1 MEIMKRSSGPLLPS
15 AGSYKRLSISSS
27 MKFTCLSKGSGF
39 HFPPCHMLNFCGIR
53 ILFDCPLDLSA
64 LMAFSPIPT
73 SLDALLFEESNNN
86 EKRQKVEDLLDAKSL
101 IFAEPWYKTVNNLH
115 LWNAS
120 LIDVILIS
128 SPMGIMG
135 LPFLTRRKGFSA
147 KIYVT
152 EASARLGQLMM
163 EDLVSM
169 HAEFRQFYGPEE
181 SSFPPWLRQEQLEIL
196 PSVLKEILLGKDG
209 VESGGW
215 MPLYSAADVKDC
227 ILKINTLNYA
237 QEVCYNGTLVI
248 KAFSSG
254 VEIGSCNWILDG
266 PKGDIAY
273 LSSSCFFSAHAM
285 TFDYRSLQGTSS
297 LIYSDFSSLSD
308 EQDIEDGDNNSDPTS
323 DTLLPLSFQNLDGSS
338 LNSDENLEEK
348 EKLVFICSCAIE
360 CVKDGGSV
368 LVPINRLGTVLQLL
382 EEMTTLL
389 EASAMEVP
397 IFIISSVAEELLALL
412 NIIPEWLCKQRQE
425 RLFAGEPLF
434 GHVKLLKE
442 KKIHVVP
449 DIHSHQLLKN
459 WQEPC
464 IVFCPHWSLRIGPVV
479 HLLRRWCGDHKSL
492 LILEDIVNPE
502 LALLPFK
509 PDAMK
514 VKVLQCLFPSGIG
527 LQKVQP
533 LLKTLQPKTVLF
545 PEDLRLK
552 TSFSCE
558 KSFSVTYY
566 TEAETLKVSSQ
577 KDSSS
582 LKIAA
587 DLASQFYWKTFKKE
601 GINVTRLKGNLLMEN
616 GRHHLLLL
624 DNNKKTSESNSS
636 LVHCGLVDYDKLLPA
651 LSEMGINASME
662 LVKDDADS
670 QNVCLVHTEEPYKA
684 LIEIGNT
691 STVITTVD
699 ANVASILYKAIDN
712 ILDEV

>member
-1 MEIMKRSSGPLLPS
+1 MYLGLKPLPPS
-15 AGSYKRLSISSS
+15 VGSYKRLSISSS
-27 MKFTCLSKGSGF
+27 MKFTCLSK
-39 HFPPCHMLNFCGIR
+39 
-53 ILFDCPLDLSA
+53 DLSA

-73 SLDALLFEESNNN
+73 SLEALSFEERNNN
-86 EKRQKVEDLLDAKSL
+86 EKRQKIENLLEAKSL

-163 EDLVSM
+163 ENLVSM
-169 HAEFRQFYGPEE
+169 HVEFKQFYGPEE
-181 SSFPPWLRQEQLEIL
+181 SNFPPWLRQEELEIL

-209 VESGGW
+209 VELGGW

-227 ILKINTLNYA
+227 ILKINTVNYA

-254 VEIGSCNWILDG
+254 IEIGSCNWILNG

-273 LSSSCFFSAHAM
+273 LSSSYFFSAHAM
-285 TFDYRSLQGTSS
+285 TFDYRSLKGTSS
-297 LIYSDFSSLSD
+297 LVYSDLSSLSD
-308 EQDIEDGDNNSDPTS
+308 AQDIDDGDNNSDPTS
-323 DTLLPLSFQNLDGSS
+323 DTLFPPSFQDLDESS
-338 LNSDENLEEK
+338 LNSNENLKEK
-348 EKLVFICSCAIE
+348 EKLVY
-360 CVKDGGSV
+360 
-368 LVPINRLGTVLQLL
+368 LL

-397 IFIISSVAEELLALL
+397 IYIISSVAEELLALL

-425 RLFAGEPLF
+425 RLFDGEPLF
-434 GHVKLLKE
+434 AYVKLLKE

-449 DIHSHQLLKN
+449 DIYSPQLLKN

-464 IVFCPHWSLRIGPVV
+464 IVFCPHWSLRIGPAV
-479 HLLRRWCGDHKSL
+479 HLLRRWCGDSKSL
-492 LILEDIVNPE
+492 LIFEDIVNLK
-502 LALLPFK
+502 LALLPFE
-509 PDAMK
+509 PVAMNL
-514 VKVLQCLFPSGIG
+514 LQCLFSSGIG

-558 KSFSVTYY
+558 KSFSVLYY

-577 KDSSS
+577 KDSSD

-616 GRHHLLLL
+616 GRHHL
-624 DNNKKTSESNSS
+624 DNNKKTSKSTSS
-636 LVHCGLVDYDKLLPA
+636 LVRCGLADYNKLLPA

-662 LVKDDADS
+662 LVKEDVES
-670 QNVCLVHTEEPYKA
+670 QNVCVVHTEEPYKA

-691 STVITTVD
+691 STVIKTAD
-699 ANVASILYKAIDN
+699 ANVASIHYKAIDK
-712 ILDEV
+712 ILDGV

>member
-1 MEIMKRSSGPLLPS
+1 
-15 AGSYKRLSISSS
+15 
-27 MKFTCLSKGSGF
+27 MKFTCLSKGRGF
-39 HFPPCHMLNFCGIR
+39 HFPPCHMLNCCGIR
-53 ILFDCPLDLSA
+53 ILLDCPLDLSA
-64 LMAFSPIPT
+64 LMAFSPVPT
-73 SLDALLFEESNNN
+73 SLDAFSFEESNNN
-86 EKRQKVEDLLDAKSL
+86 EKRQKIEDLLEAKSL
-101 IFAEPWYKTVNNLH
+101 IFAEPWYKTVNSLH

-152 EASARLGQLMM
+152 LASARLGQLMM

-169 HAEFRQFYGPEE
+169 HAEFRQFYGLKE
-181 SSFPPWLRQEQLEIL
+181 SNFPPWLRQEELEIL
-196 PSVLKEILLGKDG
+196 PSVLKEILAGKDG
-209 VESGGW
+209 VELGAW
-215 MPLYSAADVKDC
+215 MPMYSAADVKDC
-227 ILKINTLNYA
+227 MLKINTLNYA

-254 VEIGSCNWILDG
+254 VEIGSCNWILNG

-273 LSSSCFFSAHAM
+273 LSNSCFFSAHAM
-285 TFDYRSLQGTSS
+285 AFDYRSLRGTCA

-308 EQDIEDGDNNSDPTS
+308 TQDIEDGDNYTDPTS
-323 DTLLPLSFQNLDGSS
+323 DKLLPPSSFQDSDGFN
-338 LNSDENLEEK
+338 LNSDEDLEEK

-368 LVPINRLGTVLQLL
+368 LIPINRLGTILQLL

-389 EASAMEVP
+389 EASATEVP
-397 IFIISSVAEELLALL
+397 VYIISSVAEELLVWL

-425 RLFAGEPLF
+425 RLFSGEFLF
-434 GHVKLLKE
+434 AHVKLLKE

-449 DIHSHQLLKN
+449 DIHSHGFLKN
-459 WQEPC
+459 WREPC
-464 IVFCPHWSLRIGPVV
+464 IVFCPHWSLRMGPVV
-479 HLLRRWCGDHKSL
+479 HLLRRWCGDPKSL
-492 LILEDIVNPE
+492 LILEDMENLE

-509 PDAMK
+509 PVAM
-514 VKVLQCLFPSGIG
+514 KVLQCLFPSGIG

-552 TSFSCE
+552 TNFSCE
-558 KSFSVTYY
+558 KSFSVSYY
-566 TEAETLKVSSQ
+566 TEAETLKVSRQ
-577 KDSSS
+577 KDSSEI
-582 LKIAA
+582 KIAA

-601 GINVTRLKGNLLMEN
+601 GINVNRLKGKLLMEN
-616 GRHHLLLL
+616 GRHHLFL
-624 DNNKKTSESNSS
+624 DNDKKTSSGNSS
-636 LVHCGLVDYDKLLPA
+636 LLRCGLLDSNKFLAKL
-651 LSEMGINASME
+651 SKMGINASME
-662 LVKDDADS
+662 RGTDDAGS
-670 QNVCLVHTEEPYKA
+670 TNVRIVHTEKPYKA

-691 STVITTVD
+691 STAITTVD

>member
-1 MEIMKRSSGPLLPS
+1 
-15 AGSYKRLSISSS
+15 
-27 MKFTCLSKGSGF
+27 
-39 HFPPCHMLNFCGIR
+39 
-53 ILFDCPLDLSA
+53 
-64 LMAFSPIPT
+64 MAFSPIPT
-73 SLDALLFEESNNN
+73 SLDALSFEESNNN
-86 EKRQKVEDLLDAKSL
+86 EKRQKIEDLLDVKSL

-147 KIYVT
+147 MIYVT

-181 SSFPPWLRQEQLEIL
+181 SNFPPWLRQEELEIL
-196 PSVLKEILLGKDG
+196 PSVLKDILLGKDG
-209 VESGGW
+209 VESGGL

-227 ILKINTLNYA
+227 ILKMNTLNYA
-237 QEVCYNGTLVI
+237 QEACYNGTLVI

-254 VEIGSCNWILDG
+254 VEIGSCNWILNG

-297 LIYSDFSSLSD
+297 LIYSDFSSLND
-308 EQDIEDGDNNSDPTS
+308 AQDIEDGDNNTDPNSDS
-323 DTLLPLSFQNLDGSS
+323 LFPLSFQDLDEPI
-338 LNSDENLEEK
+338 LNSGENLEEM
-348 EKLVFICSCAIE
+348 EKLAFICSCAIE

-368 LVPINRLGTVLQLL
+368 LIPINRLGTILQLL

-397 IFIISSVAEELLALL
+397 IYIISSVAEELLALL

-434 GHVKLLKE
+434 AHVKLLKA

-449 DIHSHQLLKN
+449 DIHSHQLLMN

-479 HLLRRWCGDHKSL
+479 HLLRRWCGDPKSL

-509 PDAMK
+509 PVSM
-514 VKVLQCLFPSGIG
+514 KVLQCLFPSGIG

-533 LLKTLQPKTVLF
+533 LLKTLQPKTVMF

-552 TSFSCE
+552 TSFLCE
-558 KSFSVTYY
+558 KSFSVSYY
-566 TEAETLKVSSQ
+566 TEAEPLKVSCQ
-577 KDSSS
+577 KDSSE

-601 GINVTRLKGNLLMEN
+601 GINVTRLNGNLLMEN
-616 GRHHLLLL
+616 
-624 DNNKKTSESNSS
+624 
-636 LVHCGLVDYDKLLPA
+636 
-651 LSEMGINASME
+651 
-662 LVKDDADS
+662 
-670 QNVCLVHTEEPYKA
+670 
-684 LIEIGNT
+684 
-691 STVITTVD
+691 
-699 ANVASILYKAIDN
+699 AIDN
-712 ILDEV
+712 ILDGV

>member
-1 MEIMKRSSGPLLPS
+1 
-15 AGSYKRLSISSS
+15 
-27 MKFTCLSKGSGF
+27 MKFTCLSKGRGF

-53 ILFDCPLDLSA
+53 ILLDCPLDFSS

-73 SLDALLFEESNNN
+73 SLDDLSFEESNNT
-86 EKRQKVEDLLDAKSL
+86 EKRRKIENLLDVKSL
-101 IFAEPWYKTVNNLH
+101 IFAEPWYKTVNKLH

-135 LPFLTRRKGFSA
+135 LPFLTRTKGFSA

-152 EASARLGQLMM
+152 EASSRLSQLMM

-181 SSFPPWLRQEQLEIL
+181 SNFPSWLRQEELEIL
-196 PSVLKEILLGKDG
+196 PSLLKEILLGKDG
-209 VESGGW
+209 VELGGW

-227 ILKINTLNYA
+227 MLKINTLNYA
-237 QEVCYNGTLVI
+237 QEACYNGTLVI

-254 VEIGSCNWILDG
+254 LEIGSCNWILNG

-285 TFDYRSLQGTSS
+285 TFDYHSLQKSCA
-297 LIYSDFSSLSD
+297 LIYSDFSFLSD
-308 EQDIEDGDNNSDPTS
+308 AQDIEDGDNYSDPTS
-323 DTLLPLSFQNLDGSS
+323 DLDRSN

-348 EKLVFICSCAIE
+348 EKLVFICSCAVE
-360 CVKDGGSV
+360 SVKDGGSV
-368 LVPINRLGTVLQLL
+368 LIPINRLGTILQLL
-382 EEMTTLL
+382 GEMTTLL
-389 EASAMEVP
+389 EASAMQVP
-397 IFIISSVAEELLALL
+397 VYIISSVAEELLALL

-434 GHVKLLKE
+434 AHVKLLKE

-449 DIHSHQLLKN
+449 DIHSHQLLKD

-464 IVFCPHWSLRIGPVV
+464 IIFCPHWSLRLGPVV
-479 HLLRRWCGDHKSL
+479 HLLRRWCGDPKSL
-492 LILEDIVNPE
+492 LILEDLVNPE

-509 PDAMK
+509 PVAM
-514 VKVLQCLFPSGIG
+514 KVLQCLFPSGIG

-533 LLKTLQPKTVLF
+533 LLKTLQPKTVLC
-545 PEDLRLK
+545 PEDLRLQM
-552 TSFSCE
+552 SFSSE
-558 KSFSVTYY
+558 KSSSVLYY
-566 TEAETLKVSSQ
+566 TEAETLKVPCQNNSS
-577 KDSSS
+577 D

-587 DLASQFYWKTFKKE
+587 DLASQFYWKTFKNE
-601 GINVTRLKGNLLMEN
+601 GINITRLKGKLLMEN
-616 GRHHLLLL
+616 GRHHLHL
-624 DNNKKTSESNSS
+624 DNDKRTSLRNSSS
-636 LVHCGLVDYDKLLPA
+636 LVRCGIPDSDKLLTA
-651 LSEMGINASME
+651 LSKRGINASME
-662 LVKDDADS
+662 HGMDDAES
-670 QNVCLVHTEEPYKA
+670 QNVCIVHTEDPYKA

-691 STVITTVD
+691 STSITTAD
-699 ANVASILYKAIDN
+699 ANIASIIYKAIDD
-712 ILDEV
+712 ILGGV